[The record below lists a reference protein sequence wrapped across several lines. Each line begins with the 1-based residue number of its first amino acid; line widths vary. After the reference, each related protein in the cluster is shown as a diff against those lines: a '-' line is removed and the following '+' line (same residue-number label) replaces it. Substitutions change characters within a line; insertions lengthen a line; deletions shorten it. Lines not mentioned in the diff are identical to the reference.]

1 MELLQKLT
9 ELLNY
14 ATNWFDQY
22 ILVNLGGFIRALVEL
37 LIKIFQFFI
46 DALNWLLQYV
56 H

>member
-9 ELLNY
+9 ELLKY

-22 ILVNLGGFIRALVEL
+22 ILANLGWFIRGLIEL

-46 DALNWLLQYV
+46 DALNWVLQYV
-56 H
+56 R

>member
-14 ATNWFDQY
+14 STTWFDSY
-22 ILVNLGGFIRALVEL
+22 ILANIGGFIRALIEI

-46 DALNWLLQYV
+46 DALTWLLQYV
-56 H
+56 K